1 MAQAL
6 LPLKDLVEAKSRLA
20 GLLRPAERRALAQ
33 AMAEDVLSSLR
44 QSDEVSRVVMVS
56 DDPGARAL
64 CAVYGAECWSE
75 TSLGCRGLNPVIDAA
90 ASRMRA
96 EADDTLLVLHA
107 DLPLLSAADIDAV
120 ILRQSQHGGLVI
132 GPDRRGIGTNLLAFS
147 GQALPEFRFGADSC
161 SRHRAGASETGIAVS
176 LIQRVGIE
184 CDIDEP
190 QDLKYLMSRMSPASS
205 THTARLLCATQ
216 WGARVGIAL
225 DSLPPAA
232 SSAQGAKR
240 EATP

>member
-44 QSDEVSRVVMVS
+44 KSDEVSRVVMVS
-56 DDPGARAL
+56 DDPGAKAL
-64 CAVYGAECWSE
+64 CAIYGAECWSE
-75 TSLGCRGLNPVIDAA
+75 ASLGCRGLNPVIDAA
-90 ASRMRA
+90 ATRMRT
-96 EADDTLLVLHA
+96 EAGDTLLVLHA

-120 ILRQSQHGGLVI
+120 ILQQSQHGGLVI
-132 GPDRRGIGTNLLAFS
+132 GPDRRASGTNLLAFS
-147 GQALPEFRFGADSC
+147 GQTLPEFRFGADSC
-161 SRHRAGASETGIAVS
+161 SRHRAGASEAGIAVS
-176 LIQRVGIE
+176 LVQRVGIE

-190 QDLKYLMSRMSPASS
+190 QDLKYLMSHMSRTSS
-205 THTARLLCATQ
+205 GHTARLLCTAQ
-216 WGARVGIAL
+216 WSARVDIAL

-240 EATP
+240 EAAP

>member
-44 QSDEVSRVVMVS
+44 QSDEISRVVMVS
-56 DDPGARAL
+56 DDPGAEAL

-75 TSLGCRGLNPVIDAA
+75 ASLGCRGLNPVIDAA
-90 ASRMRA
+90 ATRMRT
-96 EADDTLLVLHA
+96 EADNTLLVLHA

-120 ILRQSQHGGLVI
+120 ILQQSQHGGLVI
-132 GPDRRGIGTNLLAFS
+132 GPDRRGSGTNLLAFS

-161 SRHRAGASETGIAVS
+161 SRHRAGASEAGIAAS
-176 LIQRVGIE
+176 LVHRAGIG

-190 QDLKYLMSRMSPASS
+190 QDLKYLMSRMSRTSS
-205 THTARLLCATQ
+205 SHTARLLCTTQ

-232 SSAQGAKR
+232 SSAQGEKR
-240 EATP
+240 EAAP

>member
-6 LPLKDLVEAKSRLA
+6 MPLKDLVEAKSRLA

-44 QSDEVSRVVMVS
+44 KSDTVSRIVMVS
-56 DDPGARAL
+56 DDPGAGAL

-75 TSLGCRGLNPVIDAA
+75 ASLGCRGLNPVIDAA
-90 ASRMRA
+90 ATRMRT

-120 ILRQSQHGGLVI
+120 ILQQSQHGGLVI
-132 GPDRRGIGTNLLAFS
+132 GPDRRGSGTNLLAFA
-147 GQALPEFRFGADSC
+147 GQALPEFRFGTNSC
-161 SRHRAGASETGIAVS
+161 SRHRAGASEAGIAVS
-176 LIQRVGIE
+176 QVHRIGIE

-190 QDLKYLMSRMSPASS
+190 QDLNYLVSVMSPASTS
-205 THTARLLCATQ
+205 HTATLLCAAQ
-216 WGARVGIAL
+216 WRARVDIAL
-225 DSLPPAA
+225 DSLTPAA
-232 SSAQGAKR
+232 SSSQGAKR
-240 EATP
+240 EAAP